1 MTLAARQNAAQTP
14 SDKIAANGQ
23 LDGAIGR
30 LFLIVENYPQLIAR
44 ERPTT
49 DDHRLSQKPNIL
61 PVRASHS
68 GETHFD
74 IYMLRVS
81 GIPSDSEV
89 SDTRGLACAAAASRF
104 W

>member
-1 MTLAARQNAAQTP
+1 LTLAARQNAAQTP

-49 DDHRLSQKPNIL
+49 DDSLKTEHIAGAY
-61 PVRASHS
+61 V
-68 GETHFD
+68 T
-74 IYMLRVS
+74 
-81 GIPSDSEV
+81 
-89 SDTRGLACAAAASRF
+89 F
-104 W
+104 WRDPL